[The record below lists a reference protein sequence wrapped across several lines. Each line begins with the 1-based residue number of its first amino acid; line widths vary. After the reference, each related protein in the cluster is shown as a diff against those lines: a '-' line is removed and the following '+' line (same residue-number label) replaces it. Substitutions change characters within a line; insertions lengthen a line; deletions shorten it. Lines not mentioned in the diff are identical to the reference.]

1 MKVKLVTAELRL
13 NVQGVNEKEAI
24 PLVARKIIPRWL
36 RQFKS
41 ARNTN

>member
-24 PLVARKIIPRWL
+24 PLVARKIIPR
-36 RQFKS
+36 
-41 ARNTN
+41 